1 MPSDGSSGRKRVECL
16 IRITGFGNFNTVK
29 SASLD
34 GISQSGS
41 ATRPLAQEAK
51 LLRRAYA
58 PARLAMKYHPYYH
71 GKIEIAPKVPVN
83 SYDDFAIWYTPG
95 VADPCKEIQRNPE
108 RVFDYTNKSNSV
120 AIVTDGTR
128 VLGLGDIGPEAGL
141 PVMEGKSLLFKYL
154 GGVDAYP
161 ICLGTKKPEEI
172 ENAVRWLQPSFGGV
186 NLEDISQ
193 PKCFDILDALKQD
206 LRIPVWHDDQ
216 QGTGTVVCAGLI
228 NALKVV
234 GKKIGNASICM
245 LGAGAANIAVARLIM
260 KAGVSPGNIIMVDRK
275 GILNRERTELE
286 EEYHA
291 KWQIALKTDSEGRTG
306 RLREAVKGA
315 DVLIAMSTPGPGVIP
330 KEVISTMADDSIIFA
345 CANPIPEVWPWEAK
359 EAGAKI
365 VATGR
370 LTFPN
375 QVNNSLGFPGIFRGT
390 LDVRAKM
397 ISDEMCIAA
406 ANKLAKIAEEMG
418 IDEDKILPS
427 MSHWEVFPRE
437 AAAVG
442 AEAVRQGLAR
452 LKLTRKE
459 LYERATTIISHA
471 RKSTELLMRKGLI
484 KPLPGKSV
492 GRRTKRRI
500 AR

>member
-1 MPSDGSSGRKRVECL
+1 M
-16 IRITGFGNFNTVK
+16 
-29 SASLD
+29 
-34 GISQSGS
+34 
-41 ATRPLAQEAK
+41 AQDTA
-51 LLRRAYA
+51 LLKRAYA
-58 PARLAMKYHPYYH
+58 PARLAMKYHPFYQ
-71 GKIEIAPKVPVN
+71 GKIEIVSKVPVD

-95 VADPCKEIQRNPE
+95 VADPCKEIQKNPE
-108 RVFDYTNKSNSV
+108 RVYDYTNKWNSI

-161 ICLGTKKPEEI
+161 ICLGTKRPEEI
-172 ENAVRWLQPSFGGV
+172 VNAVRWLQPSFGGI

-234 GKKIGNASICM
+234 GKNIRNASICM
-245 LGAGAANIAVARLIM
+245 LGAGAANIAVARIIM
-260 KAGVSPGNIIMVDRK
+260 EAGVSPGNIIMVDSK
-275 GILNRERTELE
+275 GILNRERVELE

-291 KWQIALKTDSEGRTG
+291 KWQIALKTNSEGRTG
-306 RLREAVKGA
+306 GLKEAVKGA

-330 KEVISTMADDSIIFA
+330 KEIVSAMADDAIIFA
-345 CANPIPEVWPWEAK
+345 CANPIPEIWPWEAK
-359 EAGAKI
+359 EAGARI

-370 LTFPN
+370 SDFPN

-390 LDVRAKM
+390 LDARARM

-406 ANKLAKIAEEMG
+406 ANELATIAEEGG
-418 IDEDKILPS
+418 IDEKRILPS
-427 MSHWEVFPRE
+427 MSDWEVFLRE

-442 AEAVRQGLAR
+442 AEAVRQGLTR
-452 LKLTRKE
+452 LKPTRRE
-459 LYERATTIISHA
+459 LYDKAKTIIGHA
-471 RKSTELLMRKGLI
+471 RKSTDLLMRKGLI
-484 KPLPGKSV
+484 KPIPHSSV
-492 GRRTKRRI
+492 RGRTKRRI

>member
-1 MPSDGSSGRKRVECL
+1 
-16 IRITGFGNFNTVK
+16 
-29 SASLD
+29 
-34 GISQSGS
+34 
-41 ATRPLAQEAK
+41 
-51 LLRRAYA
+51 
-58 PARLAMKYHPYYH
+58 MKYHPYYQ
-71 GKIEIAPKVPVN
+71 GKIEIVSKVPVD

-95 VADPCKEIQRNPE
+95 VADPCKEIQKNPE
-108 RVFDYTNKSNSV
+108 KVYDYTNKWNSI
-120 AIVTDGTR
+120 AIITDGTR
-128 VLGLGDIGPEAGL
+128 ILGLGDIGPEAGL

-161 ICLGTKKPEEI
+161 ICLGTKKPDEI

-193 PKCFDILDALKQD
+193 PKCFDILDALRLD

-234 GKKIGNASICM
+234 GKKIGKARICM
-245 LGAGAANIAVARLIM
+245 LGAGAANIAVARIIM
-260 KAGVSPGNIIMVDRK
+260 KAGVSPGNIIMVDRE
-275 GILNRERTELE
+275 GILNRQRTELE

-291 KWQIALKTDSEGRTG
+291 KWEISLKTNSEGRTG
-306 RLREAVKGA
+306 GLKEAVKGA
-315 DVLIAMSTPGPGVIP
+315 EVLIAMSTPGPGVIP
-330 KEVISTMADDSIIFA
+330 KELISTMADDAIIFA

-359 EAGAKI
+359 QAGAKI

-370 LTFPN
+370 SDFPN

-390 LDVRAKM
+390 LDVRAKA

-406 ANKLAKIAEEMG
+406 ANELARIAEEKG
-418 IDEDKILPS
+418 IDEDRILPS
-427 MSHWEVFPRE
+427 MSDWEVFPRE

-442 AEAVRQGLAR
+442 AEAVKQGLAG
-452 LKLTRKE
+452 LKLSRRE
-459 LYERATTIISHA
+459 IYDRAKTIIGHA
-471 RKSTELLMRKGLI
+471 RKSTELLMKKGLI
-484 KPLPGKSV
+484 KPLPHDS
-492 GRRTKRRI
+492 GRSRPKRKV

>member
-1 MPSDGSSGRKRVECL
+1 
-16 IRITGFGNFNTVK
+16 
-29 SASLD
+29 
-34 GISQSGS
+34 
-41 ATRPLAQEAK
+41 
-51 LLRRAYA
+51 
-58 PARLAMKYHPYYH
+58 MKYHPFYQ
-71 GKIEIAPKVPVN
+71 GKIEIVSKVPVD

-95 VADPCKEIQRNPE
+95 VADPCKEIQKNPE
-108 RVFDYTNKSNSV
+108 KVYDYTNKWNSI

-161 ICLGTKKPEEI
+161 ICLGTKKPDEI
-172 ENAVRWLQPSFGGV
+172 ENAVRWLQPSFGGI

-193 PKCFDILDALKQD
+193 PKCFDILDALRQD

-234 GKKIGNASICM
+234 GKKIGNASVCM
-245 LGAGAANIAVARLIM
+245 LGAGAANIAVARIIM
-260 KAGVSPGNIIMVDRK
+260 QAGVTPGNIIMVDRE
-275 GILNRERTELE
+275 GILNRQRTELE
-286 EEYHA
+286 KEYHA
-291 KWQIALKTDSEGRTG
+291 KWQMCLKTNSEGRTG
-306 RLREAVKGA
+306 GLREAVKGA
-315 DVLIAMSTPGPGVIP
+315 DVLIAMSTPGPGVVP
-330 KEVISTMADDSIIFA
+330 KGLISTMADDAIIFA

-370 LTFPN
+370 SDFPN

-390 LDVRAKM
+390 LDVRAKA

-406 ANKLAKIAEEMG
+406 ANELAKIAEEKG
-418 IDEDKILPS
+418 IDEERILPS
-427 MSHWEVFPRE
+427 MSDWEVFPRE

-452 LKLTRKE
+452 AKSTRSE
-459 LYERATTIISHA
+459 LYEKAKTIIGHA
-471 RKSTELLMRKGLI
+471 RRSTELLMRKGLI
-484 KPLPGKSV
+484 KPLPHSPSRSRT
-492 GRRTKRRI
+492 RRKI
-500 AR
+500 AK

>member
-1 MPSDGSSGRKRVECL
+1 M
-16 IRITGFGNFNTVK
+16 
-29 SASLD
+29 
-34 GISQSGS
+34 
-41 ATRPLAQEAK
+41 AQDTA
-51 LLRRAYA
+51 LLKKAYA
-58 PARLAMKYHPYYH
+58 PARLAMKYHPFYQ
-71 GKIEIAPKVPVN
+71 GKIEIVSKVPVD

-95 VADPCKEIQRNPE
+95 VADPCKDIQKNPE
-108 RVFDYTNKSNSV
+108 RVYDYTNKWNSI

-154 GGVDAYP
+154 GGVDAFP
-161 ICLGTKKPEEI
+161 ICLGTKKPDEI
-172 ENAVRWLQPSFGGV
+172 ENAVRWLHPSFGGI

-193 PKCFDILDALKQD
+193 PKCFDILDALRLD
-206 LRIPVWHDDQ
+206 LPIPVWHDDQ
-216 QGTGTVVCAGLI
+216 QGTGTVVYAGLI

-234 GKKIGNASICM
+234 GKKIRNAKICM
-245 LGAGAANIAVARLIM
+245 LGAGAANIAVARIIM
-260 KAGVSPGNIIMVDRK
+260 EAGVSPGNIIMVDSK
-275 GILNRERTELE
+275 GILSRQRTELE

-291 KWQIALKTDSEGRTG
+291 KWQISLKTNSEGRTG
-306 RLREAVKGA
+306 GLKEALKGA
-315 DVLIAMSTPGPGVIP
+315 DVLIAMSTPGPGVVP
-330 KEVISTMADDSIIFA
+330 SGLISTMADDSIIFA

-370 LTFPN
+370 SDFPN

-390 LDVRAKM
+390 LDVRARM

-406 ANKLAKIAEEMG
+406 ANELAKIAEETG
-418 IDEDKILPS
+418 IDEEKILPS
-427 MSHWEVFPRE
+427 MSDWQVFPRE

-442 AEAVRQGLAR
+442 AEAVKQGLATV
-452 LKLTRKE
+452 KLTRRE
-459 LYERATTIISHA
+459 LYERAKMIITHA

-484 KPLPGKSV
+484 KPIPHSSPR
-492 GRRTKRRI
+492 GRAGRKV